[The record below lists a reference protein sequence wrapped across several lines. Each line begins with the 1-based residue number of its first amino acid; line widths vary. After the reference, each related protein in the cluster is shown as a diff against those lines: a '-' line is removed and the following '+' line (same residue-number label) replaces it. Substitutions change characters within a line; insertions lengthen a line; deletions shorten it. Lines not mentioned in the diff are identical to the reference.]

1 MTGDQIASL
10 AYLGLLGGALA
21 MWFVITDRAR
31 LGQNMRNLALWGLIF
46 LGVIAAVGLWD
57 DIRATVA
64 PQQAVFAQEG
74 RIELPRGPD
83 GHYYAT
89 VDVNGTPTRFVV
101 DTGAS
106 MLVLTRDDA
115 RRAGI
120 DPDDLSYFS
129 EAMTANGAV
138 ATAPVTL
145 DSVSIG
151 PFADRHVRAFV
162 NGGEMS
168 QSLLGMSYLQQFS
181 RVEIADNRM
190 VLER

>member
-10 AYLGLLGGALA
+10 AYLGLLGGALV
-21 MWFVITDRAR
+21 MWFVVTDRAR

-46 LGVIAAVGLWD
+46 LGVIAAIGLWG
-57 DIRATVA
+57 DISRTVR
-64 PQQAVFAQEG
+64 PQQAVFEQDG
-74 RIELPRGPD
+74 RVELPRGPD

-89 VDVNGTPTRFVV
+89 VEINGTPTRFVV

-106 MLVLTRDDA
+106 VLVLTQDDA

-120 DPDDLSYFS
+120 DADTLSFFS
-129 EAMTANGAV
+129 EAMTANGTV

-151 PFADRHVRAFV
+151 PFSDRNVRAFV

-168 QSLLGMSYLQQFS
+168 QSLLGMSYLQNFS
-181 RVEIADNRM
+181 RVEIADGRM